1 MAENIDATLEENR
14 KLREQIE
21 AVQIERRRNFSEAD
35 KVYEEVQARRE
46 NERLKEVLASQEEML
61 ERSANVRD
69 KMGEDST
76 NSRKDVPYTITKDG
90 PVYSTPNH
98 GEKSEDKPVAQSSGS
113 RPAAGAESR
122 PPYVPLSTS
131 TGDDDENKEN

>member
-46 NERLKEVLASQEEML
+46 NERLKEVLAGQEEML

-69 KMGEDST
+69 KVGEDST
-76 NSRKDVPYTITKDG
+76 DSRNNVPYTITKDG

-98 GEKSEDKPVAQSSGS
+98 GEKSEERTGTRESA
-113 RPAAGAESR
+113 RPAAGVTT
-122 PPYVPLSTS
+122 PPSFPNLSTRS
-131 TGDDDENKEN
+131 GDGDENKEN